1 MPPFFGTMSEVLEKE
16 KTGDDRNHV
25 CIMQMISNADQD
37 ADFFW
42 EQLFDSCDDE
52 NDLADTVDMLTRLVF
67 CKHVLQKSAK
77 RFCRYVQLHFVGKCN
92 GFCRPVNSRQLTIT
106 DIYHIENSY
115 IYIIME
121 KNRLPLV
128 FEWSRLVHV
137 AFHKGIRIFIEPFL
151 SQVHPGVA
159 ELSL

>member
-1 MPPFFGTMSEVLEKE
+1 MYESKCH
-16 KTGDDRNHV
+16 N
-25 CIMQMISNADQD
+25 
-37 ADFFW
+37 
-42 EQLFDSCDDE
+42 
-52 NDLADTVDMLTRLVF
+52 VF

-92 GFCRPVNSRQLTIT
+92 GFCRPVYSRQLTIT